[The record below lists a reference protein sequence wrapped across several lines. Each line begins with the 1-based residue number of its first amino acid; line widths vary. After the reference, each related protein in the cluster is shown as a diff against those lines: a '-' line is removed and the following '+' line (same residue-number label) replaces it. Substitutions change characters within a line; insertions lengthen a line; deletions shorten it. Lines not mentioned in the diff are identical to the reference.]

1 MFYPALRAFVTAAL
15 AVCLPAAFG
24 QSLTTPTV
32 PSPSEIKRTPIP
44 LDHLYRLF
52 LESQIA
58 IDKSAVELQQQG
70 RMGQAVSRFAYRQR
84 ALHFSDGQMAAVRQA
99 ADQIE
104 KDKADLWTKA
114 MPLMLQ
120 DREWRKLNGR
130 DAGHPPGHAQVDA
143 WQKENEAKLRRTIVQ
158 LNRKL
163 GPVAAAQLQSYIK
176 AGASE
181 ASSGDRP
188 LVHLPGNMPSMGV
201 QR

>member
-1 MFYPALRAFVTAAL
+1 MFYRPFAFVAVL

-24 QSLTTPTV
+24 QSPTTTAV
-32 PSPSEIKRTPIP
+32 SSSSEIKRTQIP

-70 RMGQAVSRFAYRQR
+70 RVREAASRFQYRQR
-84 ALHFSDGQMAAVRQA
+84 ALHFSDAQMVAVRRA
-99 ADQIE
+99 ALQVQ

-114 MPLMLQ
+114 MPIMLQ

-143 WQKENEAKLRRTIVQ
+143 WQKENEAKLHQTIAR
-158 LNRKL
+158 LNRTL
-163 GPVAAAQLQSYIK
+163 GPIAAAQLQSHLE
-176 AGASE
+176 AAASE
-181 ASSGDRP
+181 ALPGDGP
-188 LVHLPGNMPSMGV
+188 LVHLHVSTPGMGV
-201 QR
+201 Q

>member
-99 ADQIE
+99 ALQIQ

-114 MPLMLQ
+114 MPIMLQ

-143 WQKENEAKLRRTIVQ
+143 WQKENEAKLHQTIAQ
-158 LNRKL
+158 LNGRL
-163 GPVAAAQLQSYIK
+163 GPIAAAQLRSHLMT
-176 AGASE
+176 AGSQAPPG
-181 ASSGDRP
+181 AGP
-188 LVHLPGNMPSMGV
+188 LIHLQGNMPSMGV

>member
-32 PSPSEIKRTPIP
+32 PSPSEIKRAPIP

-99 ADQIE
+99 ADQIQ

-114 MPLMLQ
+114 MPIMLQ

-143 WQKENEAKLRRTIVQ
+143 WQKENEAKLHQTIAQ
-158 LNRKL
+158 LNRRL
-163 GPVAAAQLQSYIK
+163 GSIAAAQLRSHLMTAVSGAPPG
-176 AGASE
+176 AG
-181 ASSGDRP
+181 P
-188 LVHLPGNMPSMGV
+188 LIHLHGNMPSMGV